1 MEPFADIQLDT
12 DLTVV
17 GSGHFFR
24 VGEAEFGVRG
34 LIAIESVGPYVPVQH
49 LGPFLMIHDGF
60 FQPGFGI
67 GHHPHRTNERLFYI
81 LSGQVEHDDALNH
94 IRGTMEEGDL
104 GRLTEGVRGMYHQEW
119 NGADQVTRAFILVY
133 HPDTHPPIPV
143 AEFALLKAAD
153 KVPINEGP
161 GVETLELIGPMSEF
175 RVNHSGL
182 RRYTDSSL
190 TDGATLD
197 VTLAPNRGLLLY
209 PVDGRIRV
217 TRPGAD
223 ELVLDAE
230 ESVHPEGPGDL
241 AIAWSDSA
249 ERRLTL
255 TALNTLARILRVEFD
270 RGENDLVLG
279 APYLS

>member
-24 VGEAEFGVRG
+24 VGEAQFGVRG
-34 LIAIESVGPYVPVQH
+34 LIAIESVGPYVSVQH
-49 LGPFLMIHDGF
+49 LGPMLMIHDGF

-81 LSGQVEHDDALNH
+81 LEGQVEHDDALNH

-143 AEFALLKAAD
+143 AEFAVLKAAD
-153 KVPINEGP
+153 RAPVDEGA
-161 GVETLELIGPMSEF
+161 GVETLELIGPSAGF
-175 RVNHSGL
+175 AVNHSGL
-182 RRYTDSSL
+182 RRYLDSSL
-190 TDGATLD
+190 TDGATID
-197 VTLAPNRGLLLY
+197 VSLEPNRGLLLY
-209 PVDGRIRV
+209 PVSGRVRLRKEDG
-217 TRPGAD
+217 

-230 ESVHPEGPGDL
+230 ESVHPEGPGNL
-241 AIAWSDSA
+241 AVAWSDAA
-249 ERRLTL
+249 ERRLR
-255 TALNTLARILRVEFD
+255 LAAVDGPARLLRVEFD
-270 RGENDLVLG
+270 RAENDLVLG
-279 APYLS
+279 DPYLS